1 MSLAIGCFAELYV
14 TASTPVLRAAFALND
29 HVPAHCRPIGGNV
42 LLQVLCTA
50 LYSAFLEISAR
61 NEPEDVPTYSEVN
74 CELSPFN
81 PYNRTTA
88 ATALAEAI
96 CSIDEDNKHTA
107 QIESF
112 VLLVKDRFEIL
123 VYFLYLFFY
132 ICFNFPA
139 KRNFFRLFTIKSS
152 LLQPRERGSEF
163 EKRRVTEHDLCHRD
177 VHGRIVIHA

>member
-50 LYSAFLEISAR
+50 LYSTLLKVSTR
-61 NEPEDVPTYSEVN
+61 NEPEDIPTYSEVN
-74 CELSPFN
+74 CELNPFN

-112 VLLVKDRFEIL
+112 VLLVKDR
-123 VYFLYLFFY
+123 YLYV
-132 ICFNFPA
+132 FNIY
-139 KRNFFRLFTIKSS
+139 L
-152 LLQPRERGSEF
+152 
-163 EKRRVTEHDLCHRD
+163 
-177 VHGRIVIHA
+177 